1 MYEVIAVPGAKPAS
15 VPARK
20 SLAETRQAPKAKEH
34 AANGN
39 IGDSLESITIPA
51 APRVSLTAWSSDVNG
66 GLPLIFR
73 RAHARPGPKRAPAK
87 HKTAPAVAPTRLTS
101 DPRNTPYT
109 APAPTFRGVVVR
121 SMGVATAVSVASMEQ
136 PSCVL
141 TSRRNHRISSSV
153 CFP

>member
-51 APRVSLTAWSSDVNG
+51 APRLGSEVITVSGVSKGYEGRGLLIEGLDCIIPAGAVVGIVGANGAGKVPPTLPANPAMQDTPTLTIALGHSLNFT
-66 GLPLIFR
+66 LTLILTR
-73 RAHARPGPKRAPAK
+73 THTRPR
-87 HKTAPAVAPTRLTS
+87 
-101 DPRNTPYT
+101 
-109 APAPTFRGVVVR
+109 
-121 SMGVATAVSVASMEQ
+121 
-136 PSCVL
+136 SCVRCKG
-141 TSRRNHRISSSV
+141 SFRWPPGR
-153 CFP
+153 